1 MEYNRASIMNA
12 YTRVCVCVCVNV
24 CGELVSYM
32 RYDDAPV
39 GSWAA
44 MEAYCWLQWAQA
56 SKVVSQGSGRGP
68 RQQQWGGSKGKTG
81 WGQEPENRQ
90 TQ

>member
-44 MEAYCWLQWAQA
+44 MEAYC
-56 SKVVSQGSGRGP
+56 
-68 RQQQWGGSKGKTG
+68 
-81 WGQEPENRQ
+81 
-90 TQ
+90 